1 MTPPSVHLPG
11 STLGIM
17 GGGQLARMLCLE
29 ARRLGYRTVVWTG
42 GLEAP
47 AAEVCDDIH
56 TAPFDDLAT
65 AALFADQCAVAT
77 VEFENLPVPSLE
89 AVSQR
94 IPLHPSPT
102 AIATCAHR
110 AREKQFLRRHGIPC
124 APFWLVETAHELD
137 AALHDLQGAGVLKTA
152 EWGYDG
158 KGQKRVT
165 TGDDADALWS
175 EFDAPAAVLEAFI
188 DFSCEISVMIAR
200 AADGSIASYD
210 PCENRHRQ
218 HILDLTI
225 APAALPAEILDAAR
239 DIAVRIVE
247 ALDYVG
253 IMGVEFFVTRHGDLM
268 VNEIAPRPHN
278 SGHHTLDACFT
289 SQFEQQLRAT
299 VGLPLGDTRLL
310 TPATMLNLLGD
321 MWPCQGD
328 PAWDNLL
335 RDPAVAL
342 HLYGKKNATKR
353 RKMGHATFL
362 GGDALERATRSKQE
376 LLDAATR
383 SCSASA

>member
-1 MTPPSVHLPG
+1 MNPLSALKPG

-17 GGGQLARMLCLE
+17 GGGQLARMLCME
-29 ARRLGYRTVVWTG
+29 ARRMGYRTLVWTG

-47 AAEVCDDIH
+47 AAEVCDEVC
-56 TAPFDDLAT
+56 TEPFADLA
-65 AALFADQCAVAT
+65 AAAAFAARCAVAT
-77 VEFENLPVPSLE
+77 VEFENLPLSSLE
-89 AVSQR
+89 AVSQH

-110 AREKQFLRRHGIPC
+110 AREKHFLRENAIPC
-124 APFWLVETAHELD
+124 APFWLVKSAAEL
-137 AALHDLQGAGVLKTA
+137 ARALEELAGAGVLKTA

-158 KGQKRVT
+158 KGQRRVA
-165 TGDDADALWS
+165 TGDDAALLWR
-175 EFDAPAAVLEAFI
+175 ELDTPAAVLEAYI

-200 AADGSIASYD
+200 GQDGQWASYD
-210 PCENRHRQ
+210 PCENRHRD

-225 APAALPAEILDAAR
+225 APATLPPSLLESAR
-239 DIAVRIVE
+239 AIAVRIAE

-253 IMGVEFFVTRHGDLM
+253 IMGVEFFVTRSGSLL
-268 VNEIAPRPHN
+268 VNEMAPRPHN

-342 HLYGKKNATKR
+342 HLYGKKNATQR

-362 GGDALERATRSKQE
+362 GHDSLTRATAAKQQ
-376 LLDAATR
+376 LLGAA
-383 SCSASA
+383 SL